1 MTLFKSTNI
10 AKTKQEL
17 IEDIK
22 IKRPDLTEAQCV
34 EYFETLSTFCELV
47 INYTLQNGE
56 IED

>member
-1 MTLFKSTNI
+1 MTVFKSTI
-10 AKTKQEL
+10 MAKTKQEI

-22 IKRPDLTEAQCV
+22 IKRPDLTEEQCI

>member
-1 MTLFKSTNI
+1 M
-10 AKTKQEL
+10 AKTKQEI

-22 IKRPDLTEAQCV
+22 IKRPDLTEEQCI
-34 EYFETLSTFCELV
+34 EYFETLSTFSELV